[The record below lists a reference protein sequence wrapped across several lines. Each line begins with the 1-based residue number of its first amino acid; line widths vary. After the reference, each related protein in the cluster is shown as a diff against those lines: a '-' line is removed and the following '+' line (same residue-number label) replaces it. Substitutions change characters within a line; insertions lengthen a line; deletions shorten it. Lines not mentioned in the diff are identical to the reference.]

1 MAQGP
6 IQPTLRVVAPKPK
19 MTIYYV
25 LLIIALVAMLTACLF
40 LYLEIRRSGGFG
52 SVQGKV
58 ASLGRPSATLV
69 AMKA

>member
-19 MTIYYV
+19 MTVYYM
-25 LLIIALVAMLTACLF
+25 LLIVALVAMLTACLF

-58 ASLGRPSATLV
+58 ASLERPAVLV